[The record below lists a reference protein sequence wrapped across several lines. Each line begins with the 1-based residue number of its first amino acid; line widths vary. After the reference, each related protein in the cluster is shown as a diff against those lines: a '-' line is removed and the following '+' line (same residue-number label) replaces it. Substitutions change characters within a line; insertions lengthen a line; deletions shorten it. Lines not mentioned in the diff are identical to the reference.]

1 MSSELETRVVAII
14 EGRADQVGQ
23 PPPLMPLDDHF
34 SAVKRAWSTINAAW
48 PVSGRAIAA
57 AHGYRTLPRRPP
69 RLCGEGENNG
79 VIAYDPDLPPEWR
92 SFLACHGMTHPELR
106 RRIDPY
112 THSDNWL
119 QTALLL
125 VPPAVVRTTRSGELL
140 ERAPCPRAITAAVV
154 DLVHRADWISVG
166 ISG

>member
-1 MSSELETRVVAII
+1 MVAII

-23 PPPLMPLDDHF
+23 PQPLMSLDDHF
-34 SAVKRAWSTINAAW
+34 SAVRRAWSTINAAW

-57 AHGYRTLPRRPP
+57 ALGYRTLPRRPP
-69 RLCGEGENNG
+69 RTCGEAEHHG
-79 VIAYDPDLPPEWR
+79 VIAYDPELPPEWR
-92 SFLACHGMTHPELR
+92 SFLACHGVTHPELR
-106 RRIDPY
+106 RRVDPY

-125 VPPAVVRTTRSGELL
+125 VPPAVARTTSRAEII

-154 DLVHRADWISVG
+154 DLVRRADWGVVG
-166 ISG
+166 VSG